1 MTDLQWKYDE
11 LCQRRDEGNTEAR
24 GVGSYEME
32 IEEGEIDQ
40 DGLNIERGRDRG
52 NVERDNAITRNKDN
66 REHKEGWTK
75 RGDDMGEDH
84 ER

>member
-1 MTDLQWKYDE
+1 
-11 LCQRRDEGNTEAR
+11 
-24 GVGSYEME
+24 ME

-66 REHKEGWTK
+66 REHKEG
-75 RGDDMGEDH
+75 
-84 ER
+84 